1 MKRLLV
7 SIAFVCAFYPAQ
19 AQDHPHPAAGTEKP
33 AVLISGL
40 GHHHHPIRTASPD
53 AQRFFDQGLTLVYA
67 FNHEEAVR
75 SFHRATMLD
84 PQAAM
89 PWWGIALA
97 VGPNYNADVDP
108 DREKAAYDAI
118 TQARALAADGPAN
131 ERDYIEALARRYTS
145 DPKADLKKLAVDYR
159 EAMRELSARYPDD
172 LDAATMYA
180 ESMMDLHPWQ
190 LWSLDGKPAE
200 DTPEILAVLQSVL
213 RRDPQHIGANHYY
226 VHAVEASPHPEQ
238 ALESARRLETLAPAA
253 GHLVH
258 MPAHIYERAGFYSEA
273 ANSNDAAAA
282 ADRVYLD
289 TAGQHD
295 SMYALMYY
303 SHNLHFLAMAASMQG
318 NSARARAASEQLA
331 ANVTPG
337 MKTMPMLAPMLEWF
351 LPFPTYMLVRFNRWD
366 EIANLPAPDPSLTL
380 ATAGWHYGR
389 GVAFAARGDA
399 AQAQAERQQLAA
411 AIEKQPADALYGFNT
426 ARAVLGV
433 ALEVLDAR
441 LAAAQSDRRTAI
453 EHWRKAVAAQDG
465 LAYDEPTDWY
475 YPVRESLGAA
485 LYADGNLAEAERV
498 FREDLDRN
506 PRNPRSLFGLLE
518 TLKAENKTADA
529 AWVRQ
534 EFDQAWKN
542 ADVELRMKDL

>member
-7 SIAFVCAFYPAQ
+7 GIAFVCAFYPAQ
-19 AQDHPHPAAGTEKP
+19 AQEHSAAGAEKP
-33 AVLISGL
+33 AVIISGL

-75 SFHRATMLD
+75 AFRRAIELD

-97 VGPNYNADVDP
+97 VGPNYNMDVDP

-118 TQARALAADGPAN
+118 TKARALAADGPAN

-200 DTPEILAVLQSVL
+200 DTPEILVVLQSVL

-273 ANSNDAAAA
+273 ANTNDAAAT
-282 ADRVYLD
+282 ADRAYLD
-289 TAGQHD
+289 TTGQHD
-295 SMYALMYY
+295 SMYGLMYY
-303 SHNLHFLAMAASMQG
+303 SHNLHFWAMAASMQG

-331 ANVTPG
+331 ANVAPG

-366 EIANLPAPDPSLTL
+366 EIAHLPAPDPSLTI
-380 ATAGWHYGR
+380 ATAVWHYGR
-389 GVAFAARGDA
+389 GVAFAAKGDA

-433 ALEVLDAR
+433 ALEVLEAR
-441 LAAAQSDRRTAI
+441 LAAAQRDRRAAI
-453 EHWRKAVAAQDG
+453 DHWRKAVAAQDG

-518 TLKAENKTADA
+518 TLKAENKTMDA